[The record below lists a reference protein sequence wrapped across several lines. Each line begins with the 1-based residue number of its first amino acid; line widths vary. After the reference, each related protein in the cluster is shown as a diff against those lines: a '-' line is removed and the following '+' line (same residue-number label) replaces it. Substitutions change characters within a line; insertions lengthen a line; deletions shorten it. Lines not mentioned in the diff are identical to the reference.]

1 MYKLYLI
8 ILLTAW
14 GCTTESQVP
23 TTSEATPQV
32 IKYLALGD
40 SYTIGSGI
48 DSIQGWPV
56 QLSEALDSNNYSV
69 DELQVIAR
77 LGWRTDNLLAAI
89 EDTPK
94 DSFNLVSLLIGVNN
108 QFQRRPLEYFQT
120 QFDTL
125 LQKAILLSGEPAR
138 VFVVSI
144 PDYGVT
150 PFGQSNA
157 EQIGAELDQYNA
169 YMAEQSQLFDIPFID
184 ITELSRELGAS
195 EGALATDNLHPSAMQ
210 YSQWVELIY
219 PVVDSLL
226 KQ

>member
-8 ILLTAW
+8 ILLTVW

-125 LQKAILLSGEPAR
+125 LQKAILLSGEPTR

-157 EQIGAELDQYNA
+157 EQIGAELEQYNA
-169 YMAEQSQLFDIPFID
+169 YMAEQSQLFNIPFID

-210 YSQWVELIY
+210 YSRWVELIY

>member
-1 MYKLYLI
+1 M
-8 ILLTAW
+8 
-14 GCTTESQVP
+14 
-23 TTSEATPQV
+23 
-32 IKYLALGD
+32 GD

-69 DELQVIAR
+69 EGLQVIAR

-125 LQKAILLSGEPAR
+125 LQKAILLSGEPTR

-195 EGALATDNLHPSAMQ
+195 EGALAIDNLHPSAMQ
-210 YSQWVELIY
+210 YSRWVELIY

>member
-8 ILLTAW
+8 ILLTVW

-69 DELQVIAR
+69 EGLQVIAR

-125 LQKAILLSGEPAR
+125 LQKAILLSGEPTR

-195 EGALATDNLHPSAMQ
+195 EGALAIDNLHPSAMQ
-210 YSQWVELIY
+210 YSRWVELIY

>member
-1 MYKLYLI
+1 MHKFYLI
-8 ILLTAW
+8 LLLAFW
-14 GCTTESQVP
+14 GCTSESQIP
-23 TTSEATPQV
+23 TTPEKTQQIV
-32 IKYLALGD
+32 KYLALGD

-48 DSIQGWPV
+48 DSVQGWPV
-56 QLSEALDSNNYSV
+56 QLSEILDSNDYSV
-69 DELQVIAR
+69 EALQVIAR

-89 EDTPK
+89 EDTPR

-108 QFQRRPLEYFQT
+108 QFQGRPFDYFQT
-120 QFDTL
+120 QFDSL
-125 LQKAILLSGEPAR
+125 LQEAILLSGESSR

-169 YMAEQSQLFDIPFID
+169 YMEQQARVFEIPFIN
-184 ITELSRELGAS
+184 ITELSRELGNS
-195 EGALATDNLHPSAMQ
+195 EGALAPDNLHPSALQ